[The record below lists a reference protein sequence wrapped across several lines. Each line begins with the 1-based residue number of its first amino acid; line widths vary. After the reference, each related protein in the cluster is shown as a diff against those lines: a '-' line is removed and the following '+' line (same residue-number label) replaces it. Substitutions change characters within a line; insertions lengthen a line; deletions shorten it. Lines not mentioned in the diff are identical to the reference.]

1 MKSSI
6 RCIVIGQVQGV
17 FFRASTQQVAQQLG
31 ISGYAVNL
39 PDGSVEVVAHGETDN
54 LDKLKQFLGTGPKAA
69 AVYSLVCE
77 SVEMDEEAVKS
88 GFRVGSRLAD
98 DAD

>member
-17 FFRASTQQVAQQLG
+17 FFRASTQQVAQSLG

-39 PDGSVEVVAHGETDN
+39 PDGSVEVMAHGEAES
-54 LDKLKQFLGTGPKAA
+54 LDKLKQYLGTGPEAA
-69 AVYSLVCE
+69 TVYSLMCE
-77 SVEMDEEAVKS
+77 SVEMDEEAAEP
-88 GFRVGSRLAD
+88 GFRVGSRLTND
-98 DAD
+98 TD